1 MSARAFTSHCRE
13 QFMRNAIA
21 VALFALASA
30 SASAQTV
37 TADCTTSCRLVADP
51 EPGMT
56 IGVDKCQLW
65 GGATKLAENLYAGGT
80 VTDSTGAVIPV
91 GCVFNVTIADGV
103 TVSMQ
108 ANHWRMKDNMV
119 SPSGSILTLRSLKP
133 LPPVTAPLNL
143 RLAQELR
150 AIADLI
156 AAGKSLD

>member
-56 IGVDKCQLW
+56 IDKCQLW